1 MPRGPWGYGMDE
13 CMEWA
18 RRNRDVDDVGA
29 YCADI
34 ERRQEDA
41 KKSSSPNLYLFS
53 DDELVTFSKSLAEGK
68 LTDGTIDRYID
79 IYHEMNDRGM
89 TPDFGP
95 VEPEVEFWV
104 KNYPI
109 HRDMVYM
116 EKAWEYF
123 PQEISAKSINVFI
136 SGEGAVRDWI
146 GKNGTI
152 DLVIASMDI
161 EDAIEN
167 EILAKVEC
175 PGVRHR
181 LTFTWGVDPEES
193 MVPLYA
199 GGKKVPLPYGKVEK
213 AVWTTAFIND
223 LPDSAFAYVEPGE
236 KDEGGKTVPRS
247 KRHLPYKDGS
257 GKVDPDHVRN
267 ALSRLPQTHIPDEAK
282 ESARKKLVGA
292 AKKVGIEVSDK
303 ACVSGRYAIVDSTWA
318 ELEKVEKSLVPK
330 MVEGGETLLYVKMV
344 GGPRVWKVGKEFA
357 VYVGVSDEAS
367 MDAEGSAEDEKF
379 LLKKKKRV
387 QSGSV
392 PIWGGR
398 ENRCEVVEFDGWVLR
413 QNEPLGVEYT
423 LTRSAEAYPFVVQKH
438 AWMDAGNYDICINRG
453 DFVEV
458 LTSEVNPLE
467 GKGEIPVL
475 RKEVGDTTIMKRD
488 GKWKSGSTMV
498 TTSSVM
504 DGMMTVDDEGTW
516 TFSGFSGKD
525 CGISINYDPDR
536 GCIIYK

>member
-1 MPRGPWGYGMDE
+1 MPKGPWGYGMDE
-13 CMEWA
+13 CMEWVG
-18 RRNRDVDDVGA
+18 RNRDVDDAGA

-41 KKSSSPNLYLFS
+41 KKSSSPDLYLFS
-53 DDELVTFSKSLAEGK
+53 DDELVTFAKSLAEGT

-79 IYHEMNDRGM
+79 VYHEMTDRGM

-95 VEPEVEFWV
+95 VAPEVEFWV
-104 KNYPI
+104 KNYPAGG
-109 HRDMVYM
+109 DMVYM

-123 PQEISAKSINVFI
+123 PQEISAKSISIFI
-136 SGEGAVRDWI
+136 SGEGAVRDWV

-152 DLVIASMDI
+152 DLVIASMDV
-161 EDAIEN
+161 EDSIEN
-167 EILAKVEC
+167 EILAKTSC
-175 PGVRHR
+175 PCVRDQ

-193 MVPLYA
+193 MVPLYV
-199 GGKKVPLPYGKVEK
+199 GGEKVPFPYGSVEK

-247 KRHLPYKDGS
+247 KRHLPYKDGG

-267 ALSRLPQTHIPDEAK
+267 ALARLSQTHISAEAK

-292 AKKVGIEVSDK
+292 AKRVGVRVSDK
-303 ACVSGRYAIVDSTWA
+303 ACITGKYAMVDYTWA
-318 ELEKVEKSLVPK
+318 ELEVVSKSLVPK
-330 MVEGGETLLYVKMV
+330 RVDAGEALLYVKM
-344 GGPRVWKVGKEFA
+344 GGEPRVWRIGKEIA

-367 MDAEGSAEDEKF
+367 MDVDGAVEDEKF
-379 LLKKKKRV
+379 LLKKAKRV
-387 QSGSV
+387 QSGTV

-413 QNEPLGVEYT
+413 QNEPLSADYT

-458 LTSEVNPLE
+458 FTSEVNPLE

-475 RKEVGDTTIMKRD
+475 RKEVGDATIMKRE

-498 TTSSVM
+498 TTSSVAE
-504 DGMMTVDDEGTW
+504 GMMTVTVGDEGTW
-516 TFSGFSGKD
+516 TFSGKD
-525 CGISINYDPDR
+525 CGISIKYDPER